1 MVAIEGQRIP
11 FRRHA
16 GQFAERPLAGQS
28 ARVAALVQKRIHWP
42 LEDSMIGF
50 MALELGFMA
59 LEENRHRDVLMSC
72 FTVTSN
78 SLRKG
83 FPDYSHHFPDRTA
96 DSGSVAPRPDSLRR
110 PADDPESPRQIRAA
124 QIRARRDSPRG
135 GHGVDV
141 GAGGSRL
148 NAGARRRSAG
158 TEDLPWS
165 PGEPALPRPPVPPP
179 RGDSGIAQKILV
191 GPADLGVGLALVV

>member
-96 DSGSVAPRPDSLRR
+96 DSGLIGRAETRLAEETRRR
-110 PADDPESPRQIRAA
+110 PRVSAPDTSCADTSP
-124 QIRARRDSPRG
+124 P
-135 GHGVDV
+135 
-141 GAGGSRL
+141 
-148 NAGARRRSAG
+148 
-158 TEDLPWS
+158 
-165 PGEPALPRPPVPPP
+165 
-179 RGDSGIAQKILV
+179 
-191 GPADLGVGLALVV
+191 GLAARWAWS